1 MTKIAAIEV
10 QGVSLHLGS
19 TPVLSEVGVTV
30 RAGETVALVGP
41 SGSGKTS
48 LLRLMGGMLVA
59 EDGTV
64 SRLGTRLD
72 ALSSAARRKA
82 QAEVG
87 FIYQDHQLVP
97 TYRVLQNVLT
107 GAVGRQ
113 SFWSALR
120 SVWLPSK
127 AEEQAA
133 HALLERVG
141 IGEKLFAWTSTLS
154 GGQRQRVAMA
164 RALYQQPRVMLA
176 DEPVASVDPARAA
189 ALIQLLVRL
198 AKEDELALVV
208 SLHSED
214 LARQHFDRVIGL
226 KGGRVVFDAAPD
238 ALDDDAFA
246 ALYALERV

>member
-1 MTKIAAIEV
+1 MTEAAAIEV

-19 TPVLSEVGVTV
+19 TPVLVEVGVSV

-59 EDGTV
+59 QEGRV
-64 SRLGTRLD
+64 SRLGQDLGQ
-72 ALSSAARRKA
+72 LSPSERRSA

-107 GAVGRQ
+107 GAIGRQ
-113 SFWSALR
+113 RFWSALR
-120 SVWLPSK
+120 SVWFPNT
-127 AEEQAA
+127 AEEASA
-133 HALLERVG
+133 HELLERVG

-154 GGQRQRVAMA
+154 GGQRQRVAIA
-164 RALYQQPRVMLA
+164 RALYQRPRVMLA

-189 ALIQLLVRL
+189 SLVQLLVRL
-198 AKEDELALVV
+198 AKEDDLALVV

-214 LARQHFDRVIGL
+214 LARRHFDRVIGL
-226 KGGRVVFDAAPD
+226 KDGRVIFDAPPG
-238 ALDDDAFA
+238 ALDDDAFLD
-246 ALYALERV
+246 LYGLESA

>member
-1 MTKIAAIEV
+1 MTKAAAIEV
-10 QGVSLHLGS
+10 QDVSLRLGS
-19 TPVLSEVGVTV
+19 TQVLSEIGVIV
-30 RAGETVALVGP
+30 EAGETVALVGP

-59 EDGTV
+59 EEGTV
-64 SRLGTRLD
+64 SRLGRRLD
-72 ALSSAARRKA
+72 SLSPAARRGA

-87 FIYQDHQLVP
+87 FIYQDHQLVS

-113 SFWSALR
+113 SFGSALR

-127 AEEQAA
+127 AEEQVA

-164 RALYQQPRVMLA
+164 RALYQRPRVMLA

-198 AKEDELALVV
+198 AKEDGLALVV

-238 ALDDDAFA
+238 ALNDDAFA

>member
-1 MTKIAAIEV
+1 MTEAAAIEV

-19 TPVLSEVGVTV
+19 TPVLVEVGVSV

-59 EDGTV
+59 QEGRV
-64 SRLGTRLD
+64 SRLGQDLGQ
-72 ALSSAARRKA
+72 LSPSERRSA

-107 GAVGRQ
+107 GAIGRQ
-113 SFWSALR
+113 RFWSALR
-120 SVWLPSK
+120 SVWFPNT
-127 AEEQAA
+127 AEEASA
-133 HALLERVG
+133 HELLERVG

-154 GGQRQRVAMA
+154 GGQRQRVAIA
-164 RALYQQPRVMLA
+164 RALYQRPRV
-176 DEPVASVDPARAA
+176 VDPARAA
-189 ALIQLLVRL
+189 SLVQLLVRL
-198 AKEDELALVV
+198 AKEDDLALVV

-214 LARQHFDRVIGL
+214 LARRHFDRVIGL
-226 KGGRVVFDAAPD
+226 KDGRVIFDAPPG
-238 ALDDDAFA
+238 ALDDDAFLD
-246 ALYALERV
+246 LYGLESA

>member
-10 QGVSLHLGS
+10 QDVSLHLGS

-59 EDGTV
+59 EGGTV
-64 SRLGTRLD
+64 SRLGTPGF
-72 ALSSAARRKA
+72 SSAARREA

-164 RALYQQPRVMLA
+164 RALYQQPRGSCWRM
-176 DEPVASVDPARAA
+176 SRWR
-189 ALIQLLVRL
+189 ALIPRGP
-198 AKEDELALVV
+198 
-208 SLHSED
+208 
-214 LARQHFDRVIGL
+214 RR
-226 KGGRVVFDAAPD
+226 
-238 ALDDDAFA
+238 
-246 ALYALERV
+246 

>member
-10 QGVSLHLGS
+10 QDVSLHLGS

-59 EDGTV
+59 EGGTV

-72 ALSSAARRKA
+72 SLSSAARREA

-133 HALLERVG
+133 HALLERG
-141 IGEKLFAWTSTLS
+141 SARSSSRTSTLS

-208 SLHSED
+208 ILHSED

-238 ALDDDAFA
+238 ALDDDAIA
-246 ALYALERV
+246 ALYSLERV